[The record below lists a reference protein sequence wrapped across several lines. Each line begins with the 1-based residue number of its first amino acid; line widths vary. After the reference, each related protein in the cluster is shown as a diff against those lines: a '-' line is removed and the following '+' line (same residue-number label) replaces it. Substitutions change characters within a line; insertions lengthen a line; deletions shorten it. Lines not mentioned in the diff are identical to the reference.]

1 MQMQKERGREML
13 QRCDTTSFAHYLRK
27 VQNLISSVVT
37 QKKWMVSLIN
47 VYSQKSDKREP

>member
-27 VQNLISSVVT
+27 VQNLINSVVT

-47 VYSQKSDKREP
+47 VYTQKSDKREP

>member
-13 QRCDTTSFAHYLRK
+13 QCCDTTSFAHYLRR
-27 VQNLISSVVT
+27 VQNLINSVVT

-47 VYSQKSDKREP
+47 VFSLKSYETEP